1 MIMKIATILGT
12 RPEIIKMAP
21 IIDEISKRGIDQI
34 ILHTGQHYDE
44 EMSDNFFRDLE
55 IPSPDYNIHVGSG
68 THGKQTGLMMQGIEE
83 VLLDEKPDIVL
94 LQGDTNAVLAGAA
107 VASKLH
113 IAIGHVEAGLRSFDM
128 TMPEEVNRRVA
139 DVCSTMYFIPTE
151 ESAIN
156 LLAEGF
162 SRRGMFITGNTVVD
176 ACFRHLE
183 IAKKKGIKEESL
195 AKLDIGNMDNILTLT
210 MHRAE
215 NVDHKQRVTNIIE
228 ALKELSDMNIIFPIH
243 PRTKNTLQNF
253 GLFDELN
260 NLEHVHIIK
269 PLGYLDFLQ
278 LTSASTLILTDSG
291 GLQEEAIT
299 LNVPALTLR
308 YNTERPETVTA
319 GGNILVGSDKEVILE
334 NANKILNDEEFAEKM
349 RNAPNPY
356 GMGDSAKSTV
366 DAIEDYYNKGLL
378 DITAPEDIMDAFTRK
393 MAKIAEDITVTE
405 FEQKENALV
414 RMVFDGEKM
423 LFPADD
429 LNIKGMCITY
439 DAKE

>member
-1 MIMKIATILGT
+1 MKIATILGT

-34 ILHTGQHYDE
+34 VLHTGQHYDK

-55 IPSPDYNIHVGSG
+55 IPTPDYNIHVGSG
-68 THGKQTGLMMQGIEE
+68 THGKQTGLMMKGIEE

-94 LQGDTNAVLAGAA
+94 VQGDTNAVLAGAL

-128 TMPEEVNRRVA
+128 TMPEEVNRRAA
-139 DVCSTMYFIPTE
+139 DVTSTMYFIPTE

-162 SRRGMFITGNTVVD
+162 SHKNLLITGNTVVD

-183 IAKKKGIKEESL
+183 IAQKRGFEEESL
-195 AKLDIGNMDNILTLT
+195 SELDIENMDNILTLT

-215 NVDHKQRVTNIIE
+215 NVDVKERVTNIIE
-228 ALKELSDMNIIFPIH
+228 ALKELDEMNIIFPIH
-243 PRTKNTLQNF
+243 PRTKNTLEKF

-260 NLEHVHIIK
+260 NMEHVHIIK
-269 PLGYLDFLQ
+269 PLGYLDFLL
-278 LTSASTLILTDSG
+278 LTSKSTLILTDSG

-299 LNVPALTLR
+299 LDVPALTLR

-319 GGNILVGSDKEVILE
+319 GGNILVGSDKDAILE
-334 NANKILNDEEFAEKM
+334 NANKILNDEDFANKM
-349 RNAPNPY
+349 KNAKNPY
-356 GMGDSAKSTV
+356 GQGDSAKLTV
-366 DAIEDYYNKGLL
+366 DAIEDYYNRGLL
-378 DITAPEDIMDAFTRK
+378 NIAAPEHVMDSFSRK
-393 MAKIAEDITVTE
+393 MASITQDITVEE
-405 FEQKENALV
+405 FENSQNALIH
-414 RMVFDGEKM
+414 MVFDGDKM
-423 LFPADD
+423 RFPSDD
-429 LNIKGMCITY
+429 LNLNGMMVTY
-439 DAKE
+439 DKRE

>member
-1 MIMKIATILGT
+1 MKIATILGT

-34 ILHTGQHYDE
+34 ILHTGQHYDK

-55 IPSPDYNIHVGSG
+55 IPAPDYNIHVGSG
-68 THGKQTGLMMQGIEE
+68 THGRQTGLMIQGIEE

-94 LQGDTNAVLAGAA
+94 VQGDTNAVLAGAL

-113 IAIGHVEAGLRSFDM
+113 IAVGHVEAGLRSFDM
-128 TMPEEVNRRVA
+128 TMPEEINRRVA
-139 DVCSTMYFIPTE
+139 DVCSVMYFVPTE
-151 ESAIN
+151 QSAIN
-156 LLAEGF
+156 LLAEGY
-162 SRRGMFITGNTVVD
+162 SRKDLIITGNTVVD

-183 IAKKKGIKEESL
+183 IARKRGFDEESL
-195 AKLDIGNMDNILTLT
+195 AELDIENMDNILTLT

-215 NVDHKQRVTNIIE
+215 NVDVKERVINIIG
-228 ALKELSDMNIIFPIH
+228 ALKELNQMNIIFPIH

-260 NLEHVHIIK
+260 DLEHVHIIK
-269 PLGYLDFLQ
+269 PVGYLDFLQ

-319 GGNILVGSDKEVILE
+319 GGNILVGSDKEGILE

-349 RNAPNPY
+349 KNAENPY
-356 GMGDSAKSTV
+356 GMGDSAKLTV
-366 DAIEDYYNKGLL
+366 DAIEEYYKKGLL
-378 DITAPEDIMDAFTRK
+378 DIKAPEDIMTSFTRK
-393 MAKIAEDITVTE
+393 MANVNEDITVAE
-405 FEQKENALV
+405 FEEKNNALV
-414 RMVFDGEKM
+414 HMVFDGEKM
-423 LFPADD
+423 VFPTDE
-429 LNIKGMCITY
+429 LNLNEMCVTY
-439 DAKE
+439 DERE